1 MIDKEDS
8 KLTAFVL
15 GELSDA
21 EAAEVQQ
28 AIEAS
33 PELAAEVDAIRE
45 ATGLLQLAFDQE
57 TKLELSDGQKAAVL
71 SSASVAE
78 VANVSGGETSSQEV
92 ETDPPAKRSS
102 GRWMG
107 IAIAASFAALI
118 AGGAFCFYQ
127 SNQGEALHGGNEV
140 AMALDTSSS
149 TIIPENVELPSTI
162 VLESAQRLSPGADVG
177 DAESFEEENE
187 EDGQR
192 DGGGGFGGSDK
203 SSGFLRDESLLFDDR
218 VALSFPSEDN
228 ALRRSRLLPAS
239 EFTPERALGGDGNFG
254 PGQPASSTRSLAS
267 GGRPAEFL
275 RDREVPIEITE
286 SEPGEGR
293 ENAALSNIDAE
304 LTPGDNFDGEAANNV
319 GDNKDRNGRIENGKE
334 QTKERG
340 RGPGKD
346 GKREEAKPKKK
357 QRSWKR
363 VKAIPNTTRLM
374 VGDRDELDTTG
385 MQVNV
390 QVDGFRARV
399 LIDYFYYN
407 DRDQQLEGNF
417 KLRLPDDSSLY
428 YFAFG
433 ESAYDLSPKGRL
445 APEEFG
451 DDFVSLRSDKV
462 AETRKGKWDN
472 VKEARMVPREKAA
485 HAFRETVRRRVDPAL
500 VEWSGAGVFNA
511 RVFPLAPKKL
521 HRIVVGY
528 DMNLTTTDEGL
539 VYKLDLPEQAGDC
552 QIKFNV
558 REVEGFDI
566 GIQPA
571 IDPID
576 DGDWKQFSL
585 DGKSLPKDGS
595 IRLSVSGQKPTLLQ
609 TSNEEG
615 DFWAAQIQPELKS
628 EDIDGE
634 SRAVFMVDTSLSSS
648 PEKFNVWLNLLEQT
662 LNNNRDSMKE
672 FAVLFFDIDS
682 HFWKEGYTPNTPEN
696 VTAIRQK
703 METLALEGATNL
715 YRAIDAVAE
724 AKWITADSQK
734 PDIFLL
740 SDGAAT
746 WGETSLPLM
755 ERLLQGPK
763 IGSLFAYQTG
773 LTGTS
778 VRSLRFL
785 AGQTGGAVFSVTS
798 DQEIASASTA
808 HRKRPWRLKSVAGEG
823 VTDVLTAGRVQWV
836 YPGQQ
841 IMVVGRGQLDGS
853 LQLEFEQSDGTQT
866 VSVEPTKIN
875 SELGSRLYGQ
885 VSVGQLEGLGSEVF
899 DVSTAYARHFRI
911 TGQTCSLLM
920 LDSEEDYARFK
931 IKPEE
936 DLFVIKSKSASDI
949 VTDARMKFS
958 DSLADPKSRLLNW
971 LKRLE
976 SMPGMSFTMPTALK
990 LSIDGMN
997 VEAVTSPL
1005 ECKLNSRD
1013 GLSKDYL
1020 KALAQEQL
1028 DYDAIERETR
1038 NRDGSADEAVK
1049 VWSSL
1054 VERNPGD
1061 IEIARDVAFSTM
1073 ELDRPAE
1080 AFYLLRRVAQQRP
1093 FQGNIYP
1100 AMGRCLADCGQ
1111 ADMAMIYYEVAM
1123 NGTFN
1128 RQGGQFRQI
1137 VAAEYSWL
1145 LRQVVAGKLE
1155 SGAKEFAAARLAS
1168 IGKELP
1174 FGSADLVVTMM
1185 WNQDQTDVDLHVTEP
1200 SGEECFYKNSKTR
1213 SDGRIT
1219 SDITTGFGP
1228 EMYFNANAPKG
1239 KYRIEAKFFGNQQN
1253 RTKVRNRVYLT
1264 IFESLGT
1271 DDETL
1276 TRKVVQ
1282 LQKVSEKEAVITIGV
1297 E

>member
-1 MIDKEDS
+1 
-8 KLTAFVL
+8 
-15 GELSDA
+15 
-21 EAAEVQQ
+21 
-28 AIEAS
+28 
-33 PELAAEVDAIRE
+33 
-45 ATGLLQLAFDQE
+45 
-57 TKLELSDGQKAAVL
+57 
-71 SSASVAE
+71 
-78 VANVSGGETSSQEV
+78 
-92 ETDPPAKRSS
+92 
-102 GRWMG
+102 
-107 IAIAASFAALI
+107 
-118 AGGAFCFYQ
+118 
-127 SNQGEALHGGNEV
+127 
-140 AMALDTSSS
+140 
-149 TIIPENVELPSTI
+149 
-162 VLESAQRLSPGADVG
+162 
-177 DAESFEEENE
+177 
-187 EDGQR
+187 
-192 DGGGGFGGSDK
+192 
-203 SSGFLRDESLLFDDR
+203 
-218 VALSFPSEDN
+218 
-228 ALRRSRLLPAS
+228 
-239 EFTPERALGGDGNFG
+239 
-254 PGQPASSTRSLAS
+254 
-267 GGRPAEFL
+267 
-275 RDREVPIEITE
+275 
-286 SEPGEGR
+286 
-293 ENAALSNIDAE
+293 
-304 LTPGDNFDGEAANNV
+304 
-319 GDNKDRNGRIENGKE
+319 
-334 QTKERG
+334 
-340 RGPGKD
+340 
-346 GKREEAKPKKK
+346 
-357 QRSWKR
+357 
-363 VKAIPNTTRLM
+363 M

-785 AGQTGGAVFSVTS
+785 AGQTGGAVFSVAS

-1282 LQKVSEKEAVITIGV
+1282 LQKVSEKEAVMTIGV